1 MSTLLICF
9 LIMLYTFQSFF
20 GRKYT
25 DNYPGDP
32 NDASDVLTVVYGLV
46 VAVISMIFSGFV
58 FEFNVYTLCFGIAN
72 AVALI
77 GYNAFLVKASQTGSY
92 SIMMVFN
99 LCGGIVIP
107 AIVSLFFGDKLSVIQ
122 IVAILAI
129 FVSVYMMSK
138 KKEDVKNP
146 AVFFVF
152 CTLLAVCNGVYGA
165 LLNAQQKI
173 TSVSQKE
180 EMVIYT
186 FMISSVVALITLFIK
201 KKGTAVTAFKQTK
214 KSCVYLIACA
224 VVAALAI
231 NLLVIILEI
240 IESPT
245 LLYTFD
251 NAGVMLMS
259 VLLSAIVFKEKLS
272 KVNVIGCVIMCIG
285 LICMSL
291 FNVETTEKLFD
302 AVRGMF

>member
-1 MSTLLICF
+1 MSTILICF
-9 LIMLYTFQSFF
+9 LILLYTFQSFF

-25 DNYPGDP
+25 DSYPGDP
-32 NDASDVLTVVYGLV
+32 NDASDVLTVIYGLV
-46 VAVISMIFSGFV
+46 VGIISMMFSGFQ
-58 FEFNVYTLCFGIAN
+58 FEFNYLTLLFGIAN
-72 AVALI
+72 AAALI

-99 LCGGIVIP
+99 LSGGIIIP
-107 AIVSLFFGDKLSVIQ
+107 AVVSVFFGDKLSIIQ
-122 IVAILAI
+122 IISIFAI

-138 KKEDVKNP
+138 KQEDVKNS
-146 AVFFVF
+146 AIFFVF
-152 CTLLAVCNGVYGA
+152 CLLLASCNGAYGA

-173 TSVSQKE
+173 TSVEQKE

-186 FMISSVVALITLFIK
+186 FLISSIAALITLIAK
-201 KKGTAVTAFKQTK
+201 RKKGTLKAFKQTK
-214 KSCVYLIACA
+214 KSFINVIACA
-224 VVAALAI
+224 IIAALAI

-259 VLLSAIVFKEKLS
+259 FLISAIVFKEKIT
-272 KVNVIGCVIMCIG
+272 KINVIGCIIMCLG
-285 LICMSL
+285 LIAMSL
-291 FNVETTEKLFD
+291 FNVETTNKLFE
-302 AVRGMF
+302 AIAGIM